1 MSLPQRHEPG
11 RPWPGLAAPVE
22 IVPSPELRVPTL
34 NADSLAELRLF
45 KDLSAEGLAT
55 LSRAASVVTF
65 SAGRSVNPP
74 KGYTLV
80 TLSGEVECSI
90 RDAAEKPFILSVQ
103 GPGSIFGELSRL
115 SASEPHDEK
124 VTLSAKDNVHG
135 VTLPD
140 QVFDDLVFSN
150 PSACRELAH
159 QLAQR
164 LLAMNRFA
172 KVAVDVA
179 IDPSEMHPDKL
190 SDRAAAI
197 LTRSVGSW
205 GFVGGALLFVGAW
218 GAWNTISVTKGLR
231 FDEFPFVALNTA
243 FSLMSAFT
251 GSIILIAQ
259 NYRDKVDNSV
269 IQVMRQVLLGVATKI
284 SGIAR
289 NQSKQAKR
297 LDEIEATLRKLSS
310 QATTGENPPKAVTSD
325 PEHRAD
331 AASPSDDR

>member
-1 MSLPQRHEPG
+1 MPASPNHEPG
-11 RPWPGLAAPVE
+11 RPGPSPAAPVA
-22 IVPSPELRVPTL
+22 IVPSSDLRVPTL
-34 NADSLAELRLF
+34 SAASLTGLSLFRGLSEEEL
-45 KDLSAEGLAT
+45 AI
-55 LSRAASVVTF
+55 LSRAASAVTLP
-65 SAGRSVNPP
+65 AGRAINPP

-80 TLSGEVECSI
+80 TLTGEVECSI
-90 RDAAEKPFILSVQ
+90 RDAAGKPFLLSVQ

-124 VTLSAKDNVHG
+124 VTLSAKDNVQG
-135 VTLPD
+135 ITLPD
-140 QVFDDLVFSN
+140 QVFDEVVFSN
-150 PSACRELAH
+150 PTACRELAH

-179 IDPSEMHPDKL
+179 IDPSEVNPDKL

-197 LTRSVGSW
+197 LTRSLGSW
-205 GFVGGALLFVGAW
+205 GFVGGALMFVGVW
-218 GAWNTISVTKGLR
+218 GAWNSISVTRGLH

-259 NYRDKVDNSV
+259 NYKTKVDNSV

-289 NQSKQAKR
+289 NQAKQAKR
-297 LDEIEATLRKLSS
+297 LDEIEATLRKLSPADEKS
-310 QATTGENPPKAVTSD
+310 GPKTREVGGND
-325 PEHRAD
+325 VN
-331 AASPSDDR
+331 